1 MAIEVVLVRTS
12 SLGDVVHTLPVAETL
27 KRAFP
32 SVRLAW
38 VVERSF
44 REILEGNP
52 YIDELIEV
60 DFRSWKRRPVRRE
73 AIGGLLRSLRRL
85 RRRRRHIAVDL
96 QGLVRSGLIA
106 YASGAPV
113 RVGIEEGAVRE
124 KLNCIFTNVK
134 GPCADKGAHIVDQ
147 NLSLLSVFGVER
159 FHRSFHISIPE
170 RVAAG
175 VESFLSAPEGA
186 CRPLRIALNPA
197 AGWQTK
203 TWAPERYAAL
213 ADRIA
218 GQLRARVYLLWG
230 PGERGLAERVRSL
243 MREDAAIL
251 PPMGLKSLAALIAR
265 SDAFIGG
272 DSGPLHLASALGVP
286 VVGIYGPS
294 DPSRNGPFAGRSRV
308 VRYTG
313 ECAGCYKR
321 RCASR
326 ECMDRVSVEEVWCAL
341 VALLEEAYL
350 DGSRTVVPPQQRGEG
365 RAVLPVH
372 GPYAS

>member
-1 MAIEVVLVRTS
+1 MAIEVLLVRTS

-32 SVRLAW
+32 AVRLAW

-73 AIGGLLRSLRRL
+73 TIEGLLLSLRRL
-85 RRRRRHIAVDL
+85 RTRRRQIAVDL
-96 QGLVRSGLIA
+96 QGLLRSGLIA
-106 YASGAPV
+106 YLSGAPV
-113 RVGIEEGAVRE
+113 RVGIEKSAVRE

-134 GPCADKGAHIVDQ
+134 GPCTEKGAHIVDQ
-147 NLSLLSVFGVER
+147 NLSVLSVFRVER

-170 RVAAG
+170 AVAAEA
-175 VESFLSAPEGA
+175 ESFLSGT
-186 CRPLRIALNPA
+186 RGDRGPLTIALNPA

-203 TWAPERYAAL
+203 TWAPDRYASL

-218 GQLRARVYLLWG
+218 GELRAGVYLLWG
-230 PGERGLAERVRSL
+230 PGERELAERVRSL
-243 MREDAAIL
+243 MREDATII

-265 SDAFIGG
+265 CDAFIGG

-294 DPSRNGPFAGRSRV
+294 DPSRNGPFRGHFRV
-308 VRYTG
+308 VRSTG
-313 ECAGCYKR
+313 SCRGCYKR
-321 RCASR
+321 RCATR
-326 ECMDRVSVEEVWCAL
+326 ECMDRVSAEEVWNAL
-341 VALLEEAYL
+341 VALLDETHPE
-350 DGSRTVVPPQQRGEG
+350 GFSRPCRRG
-365 RAVLPVH
+365 
-372 GPYAS
+372 